1 MKKKILAILL
11 CVALLAVVLCACGG
25 NTTEEAANEAAAS
38 DPAALIVG
46 YWYNAEAD
54 VYTDFSE
61 DGICS
66 TVQNGETVYSD
77 TYTVEKVDDTS
88 IIVTTGDGQTM
99 EISFVDDNTFVYE
112 GTTITRITEE
122 NQGAE
127 SDESEDFAASPETL
141 IMGTWA
147 VEGSSIEFYVDG
159 TAFTVDEN
167 GETGEFAY
175 ELVSAGDGTFT
186 ITLFDTDGT
195 PTSETCYFVDNDT
208 LVIGDSQFYRAY

>member
-1 MKKKILAILL
+1 MKKKISAILL
-11 CVALLAVVLCACGG
+11 CVALLSVVLCACGG
-25 NTTEEAANEAAAS
+25 STNEEASNETAAA
-38 DPAALIVG
+38 DPTTLIVG

-77 TYTVEKVDDTS
+77 TYIVEKVDDTS

-122 NQGAE
+122 NQGPA
-127 SDESEDFAASPETL
+127 SDPSEDSAASPETL
-141 IMGTWA
+141 IIGTWA
-147 VEGSSIEFYVDG
+147 VEGSSIEFYEDG
-159 TAFTVDEN
+159 TAYTVDEN
-167 GETGEFAY
+167 AGTGEFTY
-175 ELVSAGDGTFT
+175 ELASAGDGTFT

-195 PTSETCYFVDNDT
+195 SSSEISYFVDNNT
-208 LVIGDSQFYRAY
+208 LVIGDSQFYRA